1 MTTVHTMLRE
11 DFGRLDRTQ
20 VGAELLAERG
30 IKDVLYET
38 QRNRLS
44 IEYDPAIVDGTKL
57 IDIMCRHGVYPEP
70 IAPHL
75 DDSTFADAFGS

>member
-11 DFGRLDRTQ
+11 DFGRLDRAL
-20 VGAELLAERG
+20 VRAEQLAERG
-30 IKDVLYET
+30 IKNVLYESE
-38 QRNRLS
+38 RNRLS
-44 IEYDPAIVDGTKL
+44 IEYDPSVVDGRKL

-75 DDSTFADAFGS
+75 DDSTFADAYGS

>member
-11 DFGRLDRTQ
+11 DFGRLDRAQ
-20 VGAELLAERG
+20 VRAELMAERG

-38 QRNRLS
+38 ERNRLS
-44 IEYDPAIVDGTKL
+44 IEYDPSVVDSLKL

-70 IAPHL
+70 IAPQL
-75 DDSTFADAFGS
+75 DDSTFADAYGS

>member
-20 VGAELLAERG
+20 VRAELMAERG
-30 IKDVLYET
+30 IRDVVYET
-38 QRNRLS
+38 ERNRLC
-44 IEYDPAIVDGTKL
+44 IEYDPSVVDGSKL

-75 DDSTFADAFGS
+75 DDSTFADAFYS

>member
-11 DFGRLDRTQ
+11 DFGRLDRAL
-20 VGAELLAERG
+20 VRAELLAERG
-30 IKDVLYET
+30 IKNVLYESE
-38 QRNRLS
+38 RNRLS
-44 IEYDPAIVDGTKL
+44 IEYDPSVVDGRKL

-75 DDSTFADAFGS
+75 DDSTFADAYGS